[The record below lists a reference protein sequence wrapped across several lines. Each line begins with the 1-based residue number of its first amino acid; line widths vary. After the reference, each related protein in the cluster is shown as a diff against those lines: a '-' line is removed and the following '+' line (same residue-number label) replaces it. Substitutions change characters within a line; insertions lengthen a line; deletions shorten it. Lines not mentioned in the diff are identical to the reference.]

1 MNIKKIVCYSLLFF
15 IILATFSIQAVLAQ
29 INTSFSLY
37 ENHILGIRIQY
48 PSNWEW
54 DQNYDRVVFYLPQDN
69 PGLKFVVSVFPIE
82 NRNLDQIINNM
93 PERSWPNFGFIESP
107 KETTLGVYP
116 ERIMVYTF
124 TEDEHEVKA
133 MRILT
138 QREDK
143 VYDIVYL
150 AESTQYN
157 EYLHTIDKM
166 ISSFETMLQNNL
178 STKPDFLTYYNS
190 TYGVTIQYPSSWVK
204 DERGDGSDDCHAR
217 VVTFT
222 HPSGYAQLIIFV
234 EYQDDSLYEDY
245 THKEILEAEL
255 EFYRDYDNPDFYVN
269 YKVIE
274 SNINSTL
281 AGYSAYKLEYTQKAG
296 DIEYN
301 SLQIGTEINS
311 DGYFIVADAEAENYS
326 AYFPTI
332 QKMIDSFK
340 MKQPKDFVCLVA
352 GKPPVLA
359 EDTNKT
365 TTGFKP
371 EKPPVLGED
380 TNKTTTEFQHGIM

>member
-1 MNIKKIVCYSLLFF
+1 MNVKKIVCYSLLFF
-15 IILATFSIQAVLAQ
+15 IILATFSIQAALAQ
-29 INTSFSLY
+29 INTAFSLY

-69 PGLKFVVSVFPIE
+69 PGLKLVVSVFPTE
-82 NRNLDQIINNM
+82 NRSLDQIINNM
-93 PERSWPNFGFIESP
+93 LERSPPNFGFIEAP
-107 KETTLGVYP
+107 KKTMLDVYP
-116 ERIMVYTF
+116 GRMMVYTF
-124 TEDEHEVKA
+124 TEEEHEVKA

-143 VYDIVYL
+143 VYDIVYI

-166 ISSFETMLQNNL
+166 ISSFKTILQNNL
-178 STKPDFLTYYNS
+178 SAKPDFLTYYNS

-255 EFYRDYDNPDFYVN
+255 EFYRDYDNPDFYDN

-365 TTGFKP
+365 TTEFKP
-371 EKPPVLGED
+371 EKPTVLAED
-380 TNKTTTEFQHGIM
+380 TNKTTSEFQHGIM